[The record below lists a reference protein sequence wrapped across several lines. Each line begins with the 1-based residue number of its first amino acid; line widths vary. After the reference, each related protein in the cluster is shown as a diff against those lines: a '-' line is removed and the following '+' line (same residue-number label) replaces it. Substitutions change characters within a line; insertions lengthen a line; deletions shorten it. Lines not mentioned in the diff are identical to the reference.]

1 MSGDGAGLMRSE
13 EVMAGSNSGVRAFGA
28 LLMTLAL
35 TLVSLPA
42 FAFELVSAEP
52 TVDSTITTAPSAVTL
67 NFSSEV
73 MDAGSSMSVRAPSG
87 MAVDDGSLLIDG
99 SSALI
104 GLKKLSEGGRYT
116 VTYQIMSVEGELL
129 SGTYSFTYDAP
140 AAISTPSAS
149 ATTSASPDATQES
162 PGQAT
167 GKSSR
172 TTDILMILLLISSFV
187 VLVIIGRSLRRGSS
201 SQKSKSKKRKKK

>member
-13 EVMAGSNSGVRAFGA
+13 EVMAGSSSGVRAFGA

-42 FAFELVSAEP
+42 SAFELVSAEP

-116 VTYQIMSVEGELL
+116 VTYQIMSVEGSYLAEL
-129 SGTYSFTYDAP
+129 
-140 AAISTPSAS
+140 TPLPTTHLQQSAHRVR
-149 ATTSASPDATQES
+149 AQPPPLRPMQL
-162 PGQAT
+162 
-167 GKSSR
+167 KS
-172 TTDILMILLLISSFV
+172 
-187 VLVIIGRSLRRGSS
+187 RRGRQPARALGRQIS
-201 SQKSKSKKRKKK
+201 